1 LKLKLV
7 SQEIIAP
14 GVYRMSLEYPAP
26 NIPVTPGQ
34 FFMLKVSDE
43 LDPLLRRPLSVHE
56 IDTSGPVPQLR
67 FLYQVVGRGTTIL
80 SNLKPGDEVDLLGP
94 LGRGF
99 HIVPGTEEVVLVAG
113 GIGVAPFKELVGMIG
128 REYPD
133 CRVVAFI
140 GGKSA
145 ADVLDD
151 LSRLGVGVNAVTE
164 DGSLG
169 ERGLVTDVLE
179 QYLSEPSG
187 NKRLIFG
194 CGPWGMMRRMAQLA
208 SLYDIPSQLSL
219 DKVMA
224 CGVGACRGCVVQVK
238 DSDALEGFS
247 YKTVCKD
254 GPVFDAGTLFL
265 ESSFT

>member
-1 LKLKLV
+1 MKLKLT

-14 GVYRMSLEYPAP
+14 GVYRMSLEYPAD
-26 NIPVTPGQ
+26 IPVTPGQ
-34 FFMLKVSDE
+34 FFMLKTSDE
-43 LDPLLRRPLSVHE
+43 LDPLLRRPLSAHE
-56 IDTSGPVPQLR
+56 IDTGGPVHHLK

-80 SNLKPGDEVDLLGP
+80 SNLTPGDYVDLLGP

-99 HIVPGTEEVVLVAG
+99 HIVTGTEEILLVAG
-113 GIGVAPFKELVGMIG
+113 GIGVAPFNELAGMIG

-133 CRVVAFI
+133 CSVVAFI

-145 ADVLDD
+145 GDIFDD
-151 LSRLGVGVNAVTE
+151 ISRLGVQVNAVTE
-164 DGSLG
+164 DGSQG

-179 QYLSEPSG
+179 KYLKEPPG
-187 NKRLIFG
+187 KKRLILG

-208 SLYDIPSQLSL
+208 SSYDIPTQLSL

-224 CGVGACRGCVVQVK
+224 CGVGACRGCVVKVK
-238 DSDALEGFS
+238 DSGAADGFS

-254 GPVFDAGTLFL
+254 GPVFPAETLFL
-265 ESSFT
+265 

>member
-1 LKLKLV
+1 MKLKLV

-26 NIPVTPGQ
+26 GKPVTAGQ
-34 FFMLKVSDE
+34 FFMLKISDG
-43 LDPLLRRPLSVHE
+43 LDPLLRRPLSAHE
-56 IDTSGPVPQLR
+56 IDTDGPVPHLR

-80 SNLKPGDEVDLLGP
+80 SNLTPGDEVDLLGP

-133 CRVVAFI
+133 CSVVAFI
-140 GGKSA
+140 GGKSTG
-145 ADVLDD
+145 DIFDD
-151 LSRLGVGVNAVTE
+151 LSRLGVEVKAVTE
-164 DGSLG
+164 DGSQG
-169 ERGLVTDVLE
+169 EQGLVTDVLE
-179 QYLSEPSG
+179 QYLQEPSG
-187 NKRLIFG
+187 KKRLILA

-208 SLYDIPSQLSL
+208 CLYDIPSQLSL

-224 CGVGACRGCVVQVK
+224 CGVGACRGCVVKVK
-238 DSDALEGFS
+238 DSDAPDGFS

-254 GPVFDAGTLFL
+254 GPVFEAKTLFF
-265 ESSFT
+265 SS